1 MMTINSALRS
11 SGSGLHAERMR
22 MDVISANI
30 ANANSVRTPG
40 QEAYKRRIVVL
51 EANDEGVKVQR
62 LIEDEAP
69 LRAVPEPDN
78 PFADEN
84 GMVYYSNVNPI
95 YEMVNLMSATRAYE
109 ANVAAFNASKSMLQ
123 SALAIGRV

>member
-1 MMTINSALRS
+1 MTINSALRS

-78 PFADEN
+78 PFAVEN

>member
-1 MMTINSALRS
+1 MTINSALRS

-84 GMVYYSNVNPI
+84 GLVYYSNVNPI

>member
-84 GMVYYSNVNPI
+84 GLVYYSNVNPI

>member
-1 MMTINSALRS
+1 MTINSALRS